1 MQEPNPLL
9 RCRESEQ
16 PTQGLARPC
25 LLGSFLQGPPSNLAV
40 GLQQQPSAHQPHAC
54 PAPSQQDSTATSH
67 GPAFS
72 GKPPS
77 GQILILRPLSLFG
90 GPVSMCH
97 LCPTAVTEFPI
108 PSFIAESGAG
118 VQGATS
124 GSAKN
129 SAKLRWQARGRSD
142 GPPSATSQNEALIRT
157 CAFPAPRGRAPPVSP
172 SFRLRITTCSS
183 RAAPLAQ
190 VDDITP
196 TKKPSDHGCR
206 EPGPNM
212 PWSHL
217 LRSEV

>member
-9 RCRESEQ
+9 RCRESKQ

-54 PAPSQQDSTATSH
+54 PAPSQQDGTATSH

-77 GQILILRPLSLFG
+77 DQILILRPLSSGALSG
-90 GPVSMCH
+90 TCH
-97 LCPTAVTEFPI
+97 LCPTAVTELPI
-108 PSFIAESGAG
+108 PSFIAESGAS

-129 SAKLRWQARGRSD
+129 TEQSSSGRPGD
-142 GPPSATSQNEALIRT
+142 NPIALPPSHHK
-157 CAFPAPRGRAPPVSP
+157 
-172 SFRLRITTCSS
+172 
-183 RAAPLAQ
+183 
-190 VDDITP
+190 
-196 TKKPSDHGCR
+196 TK
-206 EPGPNM
+206 
-212 PWSHL
+212 L
-217 LRSEV
+217 